1 MDRVLG
7 AFAQPRRP
15 KDQYSISSSYI
26 SGSQSCLR
34 ERAKPIIA
42 DANAASN
49 GDARTGQNAKDQA
62 LRRYL
67 GLAIGCRCLSGLLM
81 KERPEH
87 RAWAISGVVVVEDRP
102 MASGRPS
109 TLRRVSH
116 LIRGLGRS
124 TLASACNRYGMLVN
138 LLRPPSTQPSKSF
151 FSWLLGTSNAIMGP
165 GYRGTFCNRA
175 IEFRAS

>member
-7 AFAQPRRP
+7 AFTQPRRP

-67 GLAIGCRCLSGLLM
+67 GLSIGCRCLSGLLM
-81 KERPEH
+81 KKRPEH
-87 RAWAISGVVVVEDRP
+87 RAWAISRVVVVEDRP

-109 TLRRVSH
+109 TLRR
-116 LIRGLGRS
+116 
-124 TLASACNRYGMLVN
+124 N
-138 LLRPPSTQPSKSF
+138 LLRPPSTQPSIVLQLASGDVQRHHG
-151 FSWLLGTSNAIMGP
+151 SWLSRHVLQQSHRLQSILNDVQLSIVTAPIRPCPSAI
-165 GYRGTFCNRA
+165 
-175 IEFRAS
+175 